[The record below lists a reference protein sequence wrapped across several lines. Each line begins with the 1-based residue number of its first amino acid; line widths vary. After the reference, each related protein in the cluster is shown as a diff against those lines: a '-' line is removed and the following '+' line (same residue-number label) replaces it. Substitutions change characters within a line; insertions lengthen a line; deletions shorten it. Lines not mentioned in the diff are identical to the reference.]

1 MHPSPSTKMGAM
13 TKNSILLADCS
24 NIDRDNNMLKYGTR
38 RVRPSGPRCGTLIR
52 EDSQF
57 EKESQAM

>member
-1 MHPSPSTKMGAM
+1 MGAM